1 MKFVV
6 AAGFYMFTVGWVF
19 ATDLNIFAAASLK
32 GALDEIG
39 VAYKAKTGTG
49 IVATYAATG
58 TLAKQIVAG
67 APADIFISADEEW
80 MDVLLSKSMIKPET
94 RVDIAGNTLVLI
106 KNKTDRTEVNL
117 NAIAAALGQDKLALA
132 EVTSVPAGK
141 YAKAALENLGQWQ
154 AVEKNVVMQDNVR
167 GALTLVARGE
177 AKLGVV
183 YGSDALAESKV
194 EVAAIF
200 PEETHAPIRYPA
212 AVIATSQNPQALDL
226 AKFLTSTEAQVIFGK
241 NGFEQVK

>member
-6 AAGFYMFTVGWVF
+6 VAGFYLFTVVSAF
-19 ATDLNIFAAASLK
+19 AADINIFAAASLK

-49 IVATYAATG
+49 IVAMYAATG

-80 MDVLLSKSMIKPET
+80 MDVLLSKNMIKPET

-106 KNKTDRTEVNL
+106 KNKADRIEVNL

-132 EVTSVPAGK
+132 EVISVPAGK
-141 YAKAALENLGQWQ
+141 YAKAALEKLGQWQ
-154 AVEKNVVMQDNVR
+154 ATEKNIVMQDNVR

-183 YGSDALAESKV
+183 YGSDAAAESKV

-212 AVIATSQNPQALDL
+212 AVIATSQNAKVLDL
-226 AKFLTSTEAQVIFGK
+226 AKFLTSTEAQAIFKK